1 MLSDPVSLY
10 QKSEKIHPRE
20 VSGRFQRLRVLA
32 VYALLGLYYIL
43 PWVQWDG
50 RQAVLFDLPERQFY
64 IFGMVFWP
72 QDLYLL
78 SALLILAAL
87 ALFFFTALA
96 GRLWCGYACPQTVWT
111 EVFVWMEQW
120 TEGPRQKRIK
130 LDQAPWGAEKLLRK
144 GAKQVLWI
152 GFALL
157 TGFTFVAYFSSAPD
171 LFGRL
176 LSLELG
182 SWEAFW
188 IFLFGLATYGNA
200 GFLREQLCIYMC
212 PYARFQGAMFD
223 PDTLIISYDEQR
235 GEPRGKRKRSADRQ
249 TLGLGDCVDCHMCV
263 QVCPTGI
270 DIRDGLQYECIGC
283 GLCID
288 ACNGVMDKL
297 KRPRNLIGYY
307 TGNQLEGRPEP
318 RRRPRLVGYASAF
331 GIMLLVLG
339 FVFVTRGSIELD
351 VQRDRSALYTDVFTS
366 DGPMRENS
374 YLLSVQNKRSE
385 AVSLELSASG
395 EGRLEWFGEQV
406 LDLAAGERRQI
417 PVRLRS
423 APAGAPVRRIAFE
436 AHETG
441 HDSATLARRESSFFS
456 SPPGPG

>member
-270 DIRDGLQYECIGC
+270 DIRDGLQYECIAC
-283 GLCID
+283 AACID
-288 ACNGVMDKL
+288 ACDQVMDQMGYE
-297 KRPRNLIGYY
+297 RGLIRY
-307 TGNQLEGRPEP
+307 TSQNGLEGRPS
-318 RRRPRLVGYASAF
+318 RVLRPRIVLYGLL
-331 GIMLLVLG
+331 LLVLTAL
-339 FVFVTRGSIELD
+339 FATVLATRSPIGVEAVPERNPIYREVGWDDIEN
-351 VQRDRSALYTDVFTS
+351 LYTVRILNKSTEPRTFTLHA
-366 DGPMRENS
+366 DGLDGLELESRPETVTIEPGRSGEVMARVRAPRES
-374 YLLSVQNKRSE
+374 LASHSE
-385 AVSLELSASG
+385 AIRFEVRRADD
-395 EGRLEWFGEQV
+395 EQV
-406 LDLAAGERRQI
+406 RR
-417 PVRLRS
+417 
-423 APAGAPVRRIAFE
+423 
-436 AHETG
+436 
-441 HDSATLARRESSFFS
+441 ATSTRFQGPREE
-456 SPPGPG
+456 